1 MNRARGPTRYSELFY
16 TRFTTQNLL
25 LYTCVKPPDAP
36 ERPPQKSESA
46 PGKIDP
52 ICTPENRA
60 RTMSQY
66 TATSQHAGAARDREA
81 ARETR
86 CDPDPGGAR
95 SGGSSESLSDARRG
109 GRFIF
114 FLEFRS
120 FWSHVLTNTHIGH
133 GATPSSATR
142 IRPLARADCDTRDA
156 PRVLALGHICWCY
169 LCNWR
174 PLCISRPDQ
183 SEYHRYEPTCS
194 SLPTSWSWCRWCA
207 FGLFTL

>member
-52 ICTPENRA
+52 ICTPESARA
-60 RTMSQY
+60 QCRSILRHRSTQVQRA
-66 TATSQHAGAARDREA
+66 TARPRERLDATRIPVERAVGGVLGVALGRAAR
-81 ARETR
+81 
-86 CDPDPGGAR
+86 GA
-95 SGGSSESLSDARRG
+95 LY
-109 GRFIF
+109 I

-156 PRVLALGHICWCY
+156 PRVLALGHVCWCY

>member
-36 ERPPQKSESA
+36 ERPPQKSESDPARSTLYA
-46 PGKIDP
+46 PPKA
-52 ICTPENRA
+52 RA
-60 RTMSQY
+60 HNVAVY
-66 TATSQHAGAARDREA
+66 CDIAARRCSARPRGRE
-81 ARETR
+81 RDSMR
-86 CDPDPGGAR
+86 PGSRWSAR

-156 PRVLALGHICWCY
+156 PRVLALGHVCWCY

>member
-36 ERPPQKSESA
+36 ERRHR
-46 PGKIDP
+46 
-52 ICTPENRA
+52 RA
-60 RTMSQY
+60 R
-66 TATSQHAGAARDREA
+66 A
-81 ARETR
+81 
-86 CDPDPGGAR
+86 PPAR
-95 SGGSSESLSDARRG
+95 STLYAPPKTARAQCRSILRHRSTQVQRATARPRERLDATRIPVERGRGSSESLSDARRG

-156 PRVLALGHICWCY
+156 PRVLALGHVCWCY

>member
-1 MNRARGPTRYSELFY
+1 MHPR
-16 TRFTTQNLL
+16 
-25 LYTCVKPPDAP
+25 K
-36 ERPPQKSESA
+36 
-46 PGKIDP
+46 
-52 ICTPENRA
+52 RA

-156 PRVLALGHICWCY
+156 PRVLALGHVCWCY

>member
-1 MNRARGPTRYSELFY
+1 MHPRKPRAHNVAVY
-16 TRFTTQNLL
+16 
-25 LYTCVKPPDAP
+25 CD
-36 ERPPQKSESA
+36 
-46 PGKIDP
+46 I
-52 ICTPENRA
+52 
-60 RTMSQY
+60 
-66 TATSQHAGAARDREA
+66 AARRCSARPRGRE
-81 ARETR
+81 RDSMR
-86 CDPDPGGAR
+86 PGSRWSAR

-156 PRVLALGHICWCY
+156 PRVLALGHVCWCY